1 MTLILCLLCV
11 VLMPFAAVGLGLIHA
26 GLGRSRSAAHAVLG
40 TICALAV
47 ASIVFVMIGFSW
59 SGFPGGAAH
68 AFSVGGVSWNW
79 IGAEPLFARGV
90 HFDGNVNNLAGGLV
104 LCFEMFAV
112 GVASTLPIGAGT
124 DRWRLSS
131 LLISVALFAGI
142 TWPLFTHWVWGGG
155 WLARLGPMFQ
165 LGAGFVDAGGSG
177 TIQATGGLTAL
188 AVAWLLG
195 SRKGKYS
202 GDGTPTAIP
211 GHNIVAVLAGCVL
224 ALVGW
229 LGMNSAGAMLFYG
242 VGPARIPGILINTM
256 LAASAS
262 ALAALGM
269 TRVRFGKPDASL
281 IANGWVAGLAAGSA
295 GCAFVPPGA
304 AIVIGAVAGILVV
317 FSVELFEQK
326 LFVDDP
332 GGTVSVH
339 AVGGIWG
346 VLAVGLFVGSAPG
359 MRGAQMLAQVVGV
372 AALLGFVLPLTYGLN
387 WLLDR
392 VMPQR
397 VDRDGD
403 WQGMDIREL
412 GAGAYPEFV
421 VHSDEFVPR

>member
-1 MTLILCLLCV
+1 MTLIFCLFSI
-11 VLMPFAAVGLGLIHA
+11 VLMPFAALGLGLIHA

-40 TICALAV
+40 SICALAV
-47 ASIVFVMIGFSW
+47 AAIVFVLIGFSW
-59 SGFPGGAAH
+59 SGFPGGASH
-68 AFSVGGVSWNW
+68 SVSIGGVAWNW
-79 IGAEPLFARGV
+79 IGAEKLFARDV
-90 HFDGNVNNLAGGLV
+90 HFDGNVNSLAGGLV

-112 GVASTLPIGAGT
+112 AVAAIIPIGAGT
-124 DRWRLSS
+124 DRWKLTA
-131 LLISVALFAGI
+131 LIVSTALFAGL
-142 TWPLFTHWVWGGG
+142 TWPVFTHWVWGGG
-155 WLARLGPMFQ
+155 WLSRLGPMFG

-211 GHNIVAVLAGCVL
+211 GHNIVAVLAGCLL

-229 LGMNSAGAMLFYG
+229 MGLNTAGAMLFYG
-242 VGPARIPGILINTM
+242 VGPVRVPEILINTT

-262 ALAALGM
+262 GLAALGM
-269 TRVRFGKPDASL
+269 TRIRFGKPDASL

-295 GCAFVPPGA
+295 GCAFVPLGA
-304 AIVIGAVAGILVV
+304 AVVIGLVAGILCVL
-317 FSVELFEQK
+317 SVEMFEQK
-326 LFVDDP
+326 LLVDDP
-332 GGTVSVH
+332 GGAVSVH
-339 AVGGIWG
+339 GVGGIWG
-346 VLAVGLFVGSAPG
+346 VLAVGFFVGAPAG
-359 MRGAQMLAQVVGV
+359 MRGAQILAQVVGI
-372 AALLGFVLPLTYGLN
+372 AALLGFVLPVTYGLN
-387 WLLDR
+387 WVVDR
-392 VMPQR
+392 VVGQR

>member
-11 VLMPFAAVGLGLIHA
+11 MLMPFAAVGLGLIHA

-47 ASIVFVMIGFSW
+47 ASIVFVLIGFSW

-68 AFSVGGVSWNW
+68 VFSVGGVAWNW

-112 GVASTLPIGAGT
+112 GVAATLPIGAGT
-124 DRWRLSS
+124 DRWRLSA

-188 AVAWLLG
+188 ALAWLLG

-242 VGPARIPGILINTM
+242 VGPARIPGIVINTM

-304 AIVIGAVAGILVV
+304 AVVIGLVAGILVV

-346 VLAVGLFVGSAPG
+346 LLAVGLFVGSAPG

-392 VMPQR
+392 VVTQR